1 MKKVY
6 VHSSVESKLSAFI
19 ALCEI
24 VELVMDA
31 EEEVG
36 KALKSSFSDNSLEDS
51 TKAIVKYMTA
61 AERARLRGPEATELG
76 ERLEDLG
83 ESAERGYGVFST

>member
-1 MKKVY
+1 MQLRPSKQFEAAYDVVCNISQTVRSIVKKVY
-6 VHSSVESKLSAFI
+6 VHSSFENKLGAFI

-24 VELVMDA
+24 GELVMDA

-51 TKAIVKYMTA
+51 M
-61 AERARLRGPEATELG
+61 
-76 ERLEDLG
+76 
-83 ESAERGYGVFST
+83 